1 MFFTLRSRHEISV
14 PCMFKIMPILH
25 TLCQQL
31 LMLKIPLHR
40 QTTSHYREEE
50 TINYW
55 ASLDCLHD
63 TLECWNIQTKYFSGY
78 FSQLPQVSPSRVE
91 NGVILNNLSSHTT
104 FRLYTV
110 QTFTLKPDS
119 VLTKKIIYITIFFM
133 SEPSCFPL
141 HLFKFLLLKE
151 RVWNDIN
158 HAFLCVQLVSSILL
172 TKIRKLYALETGA

>member
-91 NGVILNNLSSHTT
+91 NGVILNNLSSHSLQPQPPHSPALQSTSPYQVQNWLPFQSSFQT
-104 FRLYTV
+104 LSLHFSLLLRLY
-110 QTFTLKPDS
+110 L
-119 VLTKKIIYITIFFM
+119 
-133 SEPSCFPL
+133 
-141 HLFKFLLLKE
+141 
-151 RVWNDIN
+151 
-158 HAFLCVQLVSSILL
+158 
-172 TKIRKLYALETGA
+172 